1 MTDESLTSLA
11 KKVPD
16 IMDYTSGNKFIDFTK
31 DLNKQLY
38 ELVGLTDDEI
48 KYVESVIRFKDEG

>member
-1 MTDESLTSLA
+1 
-11 KKVPD
+11 
-16 IMDYTSGNKFIDFTK
+16 MDYTSGNKFIDFTK